1 MMLRFTENAT
11 THEREAVAAAAA
23 RREMGATATPGGLV
37 LPGVVAAEDVLLLAA
52 MPGVAEVAPEAQG
65 PETVFD
71 AVLGWVAGAATVLG
85 VLAIVASN
93 LPATVGVK
101 ADPLRTPGV
110 LRPSWPLIA
119 WYSAVDRAPS
129 WVPVPFLF
137 VVALV
142 ALLFWP
148 NVAGRLAEKKP
159 ALHTAIGAAAIL
171 ALAALVAL
179 EVSR

>member
-1 MMLRFTENAT
+1 MLRYTENAT

-23 RREMGATATPGGLV
+23 RRDIEATATPGGLV
-37 LPGVVAAEDVLLLAA
+37 LLGAVAAEDVLLLAA
-52 MPGVAEVAPEAQG
+52 MPGVAEVGPDAQG
-65 PETVFD
+65 PDTVFD
-71 AVLGWVAGAATVLG
+71 AVLGWVTGAATVLG
-85 VLAIVASN
+85 LLALVASN

-110 LRPSWPLIA
+110 LRPSWPLLA

-129 WVPVPFLF
+129 WLPVPLLF

-148 NVAGRLAEKKP
+148 NIGRRIAESKP
-159 ALHTAIGAAAIL
+159 GLHTAIGAAAIL
-171 ALAALVAL
+171 ALAGLVAL

>member
-23 RREMGATATPGGLV
+23 RREIEATATPGGLE
-37 LPGVVAAEDVLLLAA
+37 LPGAVAAEDVLLLAA
-52 MPGVAEVAPEAQG
+52 MPGVAEVGPDSQG

-71 AVLGWVAGAATVLG
+71 AVLGWVTGAATVFG

-93 LPATVGVK
+93 MPATVGVK

-110 LRPSWPLIA
+110 LRPSWPLLA

-129 WVPVPFLF
+129 WMPVPFLF
-137 VVALV
+137 VVALF
-142 ALLFWP
+142 ALFLWP
-148 NVAGRLAEKKP
+148 NIARGVAERKP

-171 ALAALVAL
+171 ALAGLVVL